1 MKDLY
6 VVEKTVRID
15 ICLYEEIIYD
25 IQREYFRTLN
35 FQESIFSVL
44 EDYGIQDEIY
54 YIYAPVYHTDT
65 WDMTP
70 DLINSTP
77 DLRNIIKIN
86 EKEFR
91 KDGSDKDEPI
101 CHLLF
106 DVKFKCLESPTSRI
120 DFTESVDRAARLCTV
135 KITQIDESKEK
146 LINLNQL
153 GESYWRDTGVD
164 ENEYRNKGL
173 EKFIDDTYE
182 EYFN

>member
-1 MKDLY
+1 MKELY
-6 VVEKTVRID
+6 IVEKTVRID

-35 FQESIFSVL
+35 FQESVFSVL
-44 EDYGIQDEIY
+44 EDYGIQDDIY
-54 YIYAPVYHTDT
+54 FHSAYLNHTDI

-101 CHLLF
+101 CHLVF
-106 DVKFKCLESPTSRI
+106 DVKFKCLESPMSRI
-120 DFTESVDRAARLCTV
+120 DFTDSVDDAARLYTV

-153 GESYWRDTGVD
+153 GENYWRDTGVYKYD
-164 ENEYRNKGL
+164 YRNNGL